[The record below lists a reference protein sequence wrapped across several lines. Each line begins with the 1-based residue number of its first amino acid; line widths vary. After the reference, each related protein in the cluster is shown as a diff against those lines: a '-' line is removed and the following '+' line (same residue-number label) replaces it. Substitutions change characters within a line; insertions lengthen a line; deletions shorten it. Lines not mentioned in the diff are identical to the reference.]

1 MGCAEMNSIS
11 PRNLLEPANSY
22 QIDLLTFLQALVRI
36 PSVNGRDSEKTVAE
50 RILEE
55 AHRLNLPAQL
65 SAKDPDRPNALVT
78 LGQGKKGFAL
88 IGHMDTVAEG
98 KPEDWKHPP
107 FLATVENG
115 LLFGRGAADN
125 KAGLACGLY
134 TLALL
139 RDSGLLD
146 LDKHQVTL
154 TGVVDEE
161 SGASSTLG
169 VRHLLDSGELRA
181 FGAIY
186 TYTSDI
192 VCIGHR
198 GLLRVE
204 ITTHGTSSHA
214 GLSEWANRQQGDNA
228 VTGLAEILLELEK
241 MELPFPPHAGFEH
254 LGSTITPGTLISG
267 GDYPSI
273 VPNKATAM
281 VDIRLMPGQSAEDV
295 LDRID
300 RVIQKVCKNRPGLSA
315 EKKITVN
322 FPGAAIPSDH
332 PLVTIAQDF
341 TEIFTGHRWDA
352 KGAGPG
358 NEGYMLIGAGI
369 PTLCGF
375 GPTGGNPHAPDEWVE
390 IKSLPITIAIYAGII
405 MEYLEKYK
413 GE

>member
-1 MGCAEMNSIS
+1 MNPIS
-11 PRNLLEPANSY
+11 PQGLLEPARSY
-22 QIDLLTFLQALVRI
+22 HADLLAFLQDLVRI
-36 PSVNGRDSEKTVAE
+36 PSVNGRDSEKAVAE
-50 RILEE
+50 RIIKE

-65 SAKDPDRPNALVT
+65 SAKQPDRPNALVT
-78 LGQGKKGFAL
+78 LGRGEQGFAL
-88 IGHMDTVAEG
+88 LGHMDTVAEG

-107 FLATVENG
+107 FSAAVENG
-115 LLFGRGAADN
+115 LLLGRGAADN
-125 KAGLACGLY
+125 KAGIACGLY
-134 TLALL
+134 TLAFL
-139 RDSGLLD
+139 RDSHLLD
-146 LDKHQVTL
+146 LEKYQVTL
-154 TGVVDEE
+154 AGVVDEE
-161 SGASSTLG
+161 SGASSNLG
-169 VRHLLDSGELRA
+169 VRYLLESGQLSA
-181 FGAIY
+181 AGAIY

-214 GLSEWANRQQGDNA
+214 GLSEWANRRLGDNA
-228 VTGLAEILLELEK
+228 VTGLAEILIDLEK
-241 MELPFPPHAGFEH
+241 MDLPFPPHAGFEH

-295 LDRID
+295 LNRID
-300 RVIQKVCKNRPGLSA
+300 QVIQNVCEKRPGLSG
-315 EKKITVN
+315 EKIVTVN
-322 FPGAAIPSDH
+322 FPGAAIPMNH

-341 TEIFTGHRWDA
+341 TEVYTGRRWDA

-375 GPTGGNPHAPDEWVE
+375 GPTGGNPHAPDEWVDIE
-390 IKSLPITIAIYAGII
+390 SLPVTTAIYAGII
-405 MEYLEKYK
+405 MDYLKSS
-413 GE
+413 GGN

>member
-1 MGCAEMNSIS
+1 MVSRSHQDILDSAK
-11 PRNLLEPANSY
+11 SY
-22 QIDLLTFLQALVRI
+22 QNDLLAFLQDLIRI
-36 PSVNGRDSEKTVAE
+36 PSVNGRDSEKPVAE
-50 RILEE
+50 RVSKE
-55 AHRLNLPAQL
+55 AHFLNLSAQL
-65 SAKDPDRPNALVT
+65 SAKDPARPNALVT
-78 LGQGKKGFAL
+78 LGHGKSSFAL

-107 FLATVENG
+107 FSANVEKG
-115 LLFGRGAADN
+115 FLFGRGAADN
-125 KAGLACGLY
+125 KAGIACGLY

-139 RDSGLLD
+139 RDSGMLE
-146 LDKHQVTL
+146 LDKYQVIL
-154 TGVVDEE
+154 AGVVDEE

-169 VRHLLDSGELRA
+169 VRHLLDSGQLQA
-181 FGAIY
+181 KAAIY

-214 GLSEWANRQQGDNA
+214 GLSEWNNRRLGDNA
-228 VTGLAEILLELEK
+228 VTGLAEILVELEK
-241 MELPFPPHAGFEH
+241 MELPFPQHAGFEH

-267 GDYPSI
+267 GDFPSI
-273 VPNKATAM
+273 VPNNAAAM
-281 VDIRLMPGQSAEDV
+281 VDIRLMPGQSAEAV

-300 RVIQKVCKNRPGLSA
+300 RVIQQVCNKRNGLRA

-322 FPGAAIPSDH
+322 FPGAAIPQDH
-332 PLVTIAQDF
+332 LLVTTAQDF
-341 TEIFTGHRWDA
+341 TESYTGRRWEA

-358 NEGYMLIGAGI
+358 NEGYMLIGACI

-390 IKSLPITIAIYAGII
+390 IDSLPVTIAIYAGII
-405 MEYLEKYK
+405 KKYLEKS
-413 GE
+413 GEK